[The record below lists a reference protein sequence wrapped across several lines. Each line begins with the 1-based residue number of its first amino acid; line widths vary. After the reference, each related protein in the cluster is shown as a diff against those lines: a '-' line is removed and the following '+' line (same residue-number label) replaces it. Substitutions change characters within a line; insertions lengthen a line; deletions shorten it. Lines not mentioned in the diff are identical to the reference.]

1 MAVRKTMSV
10 TRFKFGAT
18 ISDTNWTDGANLSK
32 ATFYNSNLP
41 YGTQYLWLEFDL
53 CPDGSQ
59 LNINPISVSFSGTKK
74 PSTMASGNISCS
86 FYTGDPAT
94 GGTIY
99 KTDTLSIGTAINPL
113 YTFHAETRTLTRYLY
128 VRIGFTSSEFAY
140 TKMAASATADIIV
153 DTPTVT
159 LSAPLNTTKDGDEA
173 VRFEW
178 SVSNTGTNTK
188 TNTLY
193 WKEENESNW
202 QSVSVGSDDYYDLPA
217 GTLPIGNIQWYVT
230 SSNGY
235 ATGISSTGSFTL
247 SYDTP
252 SLTIT
257 SPEDTEYSGDGS
269 ILFAWALAKGAD
281 SIDKTEAEYSINGGS
296 YRTFVNRASLVT
308 SYTAAAGFFDQPG
321 TVQWRVRCRHKMAG
335 WGAYATG
342 QFTVTY
348 AAPSVTL
355 TAPTSGSLYGDQAI
369 TFSWAITQ
377 GSGNVTGTQLEYSTD
392 NGSTWTSLVD
402 YAGKA
407 TSKTVSA
414 GTLPAGAVL
423 WRVRAKDQYAG
434 WCEWVSS
441 SFTIIEAL
449 PVVSGLSPN
458 GIYRDRTGA
467 IVFSWSET
475 ISFGTLNGAE
485 LQYDLRDGQG
495 WRSLATVSGSTNQYT
510 AAADTFPAKIA
521 IDWRVRAKNGDNEY
535 GDWKSAYFATIDDTT
550 LATPYYPISGTS
562 CDETAAIVFQW
573 TTSNTLGSE
582 PTGADLQYRY
592 ESGDWTTLGSVSG
605 ATKQFSAPANTFIGA
620 TIYWRVRA
628 YNQDG
633 TAGSWS
639 SAATF
644 STLDTTPVATALSP
658 NGTVEDTSKAVLFR
672 WSVSNQSGTLPT
684 GSQLQYSHDG
694 TNWTNMGSVTGSAT
708 SYYVPGGTITAGSTF
723 WRVRAY
729 NRNGYAGNW
738 STPLS
743 FIARAAPVV
752 STVSVTAKPWAAV
765 TWQADDQQSFEI
777 FVDGKSLGAFFGA
790 EKTYQLPDYLK
801 DGDHTIGVRVMGSYS
816 LWSQLYEVTVSVS
829 NTQAQAL
836 TLRARTNIDAELSWQ
851 GGTGPYYIYRDGEMI
866 GKTNQKAFKDRTA
879 LGTHEYQVIE
889 KLVSGDCN
897 ASPVLTRTPFVA
909 FPHIAALSGGD
920 WIDLPHRLESQSDP
934 IYSETQEAAYNH
946 LSGMPYPSASIG
958 KNQDATGQYSALF
971 LQNEEDAHRRFRALK
986 GKPVILKTADDE
998 VMIGILHAW
1007 ERTPKNRDYTAYQ
1020 FSIQRIG
1027 WEDFIDDT
1035 A

>member
-1 MAVRKTMSV
+1 MAVSV
-10 TRFKFGAT
+10 RASVKRFQIGST
-18 ISDTNWTDGANLSK
+18 GSDSNWVDGSRLYSYS
-32 ATFYNSNLP
+32 FYNSN
-41 YGTQYLWLEFDL
+41 YLWVELDF
-53 CPDGSQ
+53 CADGSALSIEPILIFFNATIDPKQ
-59 LNINPISVSFSGTKK
+59 LGPT
-74 PSTMASGNISCS
+74 GNISCS
-86 FYTGDPAT
+86 FYTGNPFS

-99 KTDTLSIGTAINPL
+99 KTITKSPTSGAGTLNSFDA
-113 YTFHAETRTLTRYLY
+113 TRTGTLTRYLY
-128 VRIGFTSSEFAY
+128 ARFSFSSSAY
-140 TKMAASATADIIV
+140 HFRSLSIEGDANVIV
-153 DTPTVT
+153 NTPTVT
-159 LSAPLNTTKDGDEA
+159 LSSPLNTTKDGDA
-173 VRFEW
+173 TTRFSW

-188 TNTLY
+188 NNYLS
-193 WKEENESNW
+193 WKKENDSTW
-202 QSVSVGSDDYYDLPA
+202 QKVTVGSNNYYDFQP
-217 GTLPIGNIQWYVT
+217 GTLPIGDIQWYVE

-235 ATGISSTGSFTL
+235 ITGESSVGTFTVN
-247 SYDTP
+247 YDAP
-252 SLTIT
+252 ILTIT
-257 SPEDTEYSGDGS
+257 DPTNTDHSGTS
-269 ILFAWALAKGAD
+269 QIAFAWTLAKGAD
-281 SIDKTEAEYSINGGS
+281 SIDRTEAGYSINGGA
-296 YRTFVNRASLVT
+296 YTTFVNRNALVT
-308 SYTAAAGFFDQPG
+308 SYTASAFYFTPAG
-321 TVQWRVRCRHKMAG
+321 TVQWRVRCRHKISG
-335 WGAYATG
+335 WGDYATG

-355 TAPTSGSLYGDQAI
+355 TAPVSGSLYGDQAI

-377 GSGNVTGTQLEYSTD
+377 GSGSISATQLEYSAD
-392 NGSTWTSLVD
+392 DGESWTSLLNVS
-402 YAGKA
+402 GSR
-407 TSKTVSA
+407 TSYTASA
-414 GTLPAGAVL
+414 KSLPVGEIL
-423 WRVRAKDQYAG
+423 WRVRVNAQYTG
-434 WCEWVSS
+434 WTEWQSA
-441 SFTIIEAL
+441 SFTVLESL
-449 PVVSGLSPN
+449 PLANPTAPIN
-458 GIYRDRTGA
+458 QYFDRTEA
-467 IVFSWSET
+467 ITFAWQESIGYGTVTGSE
-475 ISFGTLNGAE
+475 LE
-485 LQYDLRDGQG
+485 YDTGDGQG
-495 WRSLATVSGSTNQYT
+495 WRTLASIVGTGTEYT
-510 AAADTFPAKIA
+510 APANTFPAVSSIL
-521 IDWRVRAKNGDNEY
+521 WRVRAKNGDNEY
-535 GDWKSAYFATIDDTT
+535 GDWESAYFATIDDTT
-550 LATPYYPISGTS
+550 FATPYYPISGTS

-592 ESGDWTTLGSVSG
+592 ESGDWTALGSVSG

-684 GSQLQYSHDG
+684 GSQLQYSHDN
-694 TNWTNMGSVTGSAT
+694 TNWTNMGSVTGRAT

-777 FVDGKSLGAFFGA
+777 FVDGMSLGAFFGA

-866 GKTNQKAFKDRTA
+866 GKTNQKVFKDRTA

-946 LSGMPYPSASIG
+946 LSGMPYPTASIG

-1007 ERTPKNRDYTAYQ
+1007 ERTPKNQDYTAYQ

>member
-1 MAVRKTMSV
+1 MSEAVS
-10 TRFKFGAT
+10 
-18 ISDTNWTDGANLSK
+18 ID
-32 ATFYNSNLP
+32 
-41 YGTQYLWLEFDL
+41 
-53 CPDGSQ
+53 
-59 LNINPISVSFSGTKK
+59 VSY
-74 PSTMASGNISCS
+74 I
-86 FYTGDPAT
+86 
-94 GGTIY
+94 
-99 KTDTLSIGTAINPL
+99 
-113 YTFHAETRTLTRYLY
+113 E
-128 VRIGFTSSEFAY
+128 
-140 TKMAASATADIIV
+140 
-153 DTPTVT
+153 PTVT
-159 LSAPLNTTKDGDEA
+159 L
-173 VRFEW
+173 
-178 SVSNTGTNTK
+178 
-188 TNTLY
+188 
-193 WKEENESNW
+193 
-202 QSVSVGSDDYYDLPA
+202 
-217 GTLPIGNIQWYVT
+217 
-230 SSNGY
+230 
-235 ATGISSTGSFTL
+235 
-247 SYDTP
+247 
-252 SLTIT
+252 T
-257 SPEDTEYSGDGS
+257 SPE
-269 ILFAWALAKGAD
+269 
-281 SIDKTEAEYSINGGS
+281 N
-296 YRTFVNRASLVT
+296 NASV
-308 SYTAAAGFFDQPG
+308 
-321 TVQWRVRCRHKMAG
+321 
-335 WGAYATG
+335 
-342 QFTVTY
+342 
-348 AAPSVTL
+348 
-355 TAPTSGSLYGDQAI
+355 YGDQPISFTWSI
-369 TFSWAITQ
+369 TN
-377 GSGNVTGTQLEYSTD
+377 GSGSVTGTQLEYSTD
-392 NGSTWTSLVD
+392 SGTTWTSLVD
-402 YAGKA
+402 YNGKT

-423 WRVRAKDQYAG
+423 WRVRAKDHYAG
-434 WCEWVSS
+434 WCEWVSA
-441 SFTIIEAL
+441 SFTVLEAL
-449 PVVSGLSPN
+449 PVVSNLSPSVV
-458 GIYRDRTGA
+458 YKDRTSA
-467 IVFSWSET
+467 VVFSWSET

-485 LQYDLRDGQG
+485 LQYDFGDSQG
-495 WRSLATVSGSTNQYT
+495 WRALGTVSGSTNQYT
-510 AAADTFPAKIA
+510 AAANTFPAQSSIA
-521 IDWRVRAKNGDNEY
+521 WRVRAKNGENEY
-535 GDWKSAYFATIDDTT
+535 GSWASASFATLDATT
-550 LATPYYPISGTS
+550 SATPYYPISGTS

-592 ESGDWTTLGSVSG
+592 ESGDWTALGSVSG
-605 ATKQFSAPANTFIGA
+605 STKQFSAPANTFIGA

-694 TNWTNMGSVTGSAT
+694 TNWTNMGSVTGHAT

-866 GKTNQKAFKDRTA
+866 GKTNQKVFKDRTA

-946 LSGMPYPSASIG
+946 LSGMPYPTASIG

-1007 ERTPKNRDYTAYQ
+1007 ERTPKNLDYTAYQ